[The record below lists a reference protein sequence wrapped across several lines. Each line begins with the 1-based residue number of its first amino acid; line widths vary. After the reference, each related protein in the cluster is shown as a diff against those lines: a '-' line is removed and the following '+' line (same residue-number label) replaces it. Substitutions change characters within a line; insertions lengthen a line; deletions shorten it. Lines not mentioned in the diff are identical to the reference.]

1 MEWCG
6 TPLATRKLIVNR
18 TTPEAVGRSQ
28 MAPARSL
35 VTGGSGFIGRQLV
48 SALLCRG
55 DIVRVLDSTAPFE
68 PLPGVEFVQGS
79 ILDGATVG
87 RALNGVDRV
96 FHLAAIPHLWTP
108 DVNDFDAVNRRG
120 TETLL
125 AAAAAAPV
133 RRFVH
138 CSTEAVLMLPRVTP
152 VIDEAAPSSLDDMA
166 GPYTRSKYLAEQAAI
181 AAARAGFPV
190 VIVNPTLPIGRGD
203 RRLTPPTALMA
214 LYLLR
219 RSRFFLDCVLN
230 LVDVRDVAAGML
242 LAAEHGRPGERY
254 ILGGENMRLREVATL
269 LGRMRGRETRMWSVP
284 GSLALASGHL
294 CQWTSDYIT
303 HRMPTVTAE
312 GVRLALRSAP
322 IDNAK
327 ARRELGYAPRPVLDA
342 ITSAASWILSALPAN
357 SSAPVEQGVAHTRAT
372 GP

>member
-1 MEWCG
+1 
-6 TPLATRKLIVNR
+6 LATRKLIVNR
-18 TTPEAVGRSQ
+18 TIPEAVAQSQ
-28 MAPARSL
+28 RTPARSL
-35 VTGGSGFIGRQLV
+35 VTGGTGFIGRQLV

-55 DIVRVLDSTAPFE
+55 DVVRVLDCAPPFD
-68 PLPGVEFVQGS
+68 PSPGIDFVQGS
-79 ILDGATVG
+79 ILDGAAVR
-87 RALNGVDRV
+87 RALDGIDCV
-96 FHLAAIPHLWTP
+96 FHLAAIPHLWAP
-108 DVNDFDAVNRRG
+108 DVDDFDAVNRRG
-120 TETLL
+120 TEMLL
-125 AAAAAAPV
+125 AAAAAAQV

-138 CSTEAVLMLPRVTP
+138 CSTEAVLMLPRVTA
-152 VIDEAAPSSLDDMA
+152 VIDEAAPSTLDDMA
-166 GPYTRSKYLAEQAAI
+166 GPYTRSKYLAEQAAV
-181 AAARAGFPV
+181 AAARGGFPV

-203 RRLTPPTALMA
+203 RRVTPPTALMA

-269 LGRMRGRETRMWSVP
+269 LGRMGGRETRMWSVP
-284 GSLALASGHL
+284 GALALASGHI
-294 CQWTSDYIT
+294 CQWTSDNIT

-327 ARRELGYAPRPVLDA
+327 ARRELGYAPRPVLEA
-342 ITSAASWILSALPAN
+342 VTGAASWILSALPAD
-357 SSAPVEQGVAHTRAT
+357 SSAPADQGVVHTPAA